1 MVTPQSPVP
10 MFNGLDDDLFNDAK
24 YAHEINDKMRVP
36 KRIKATGEYSDEDLL
51 LSNQNGMISSWNYHD
66 KIDMNVPDRIV
77 VLGHNQHLETRS
89 APREIQLENSI
100 LPKNPSVGFLRV
112 QTPPRVITLTDHPF
126 PSASEQNSPHQ
137 RPNGN
142 FYGNDLDGDVD
153 DDEEAQRA
161 TQYVRSNGNVRMGF
175 QNSNDANS
183 VESDSQLTTGS
194 GSKRS
199 QLMQQQLQQ
208 QPNSLDASMLAQRDG
223 TPMGELSPHEEI
235 LYLRRQLAKL
245 NRRVLNIEI
254 NNEQRMQREKIVYC
268 LGLAYFVLKT
278 IFWLNRN

>member
-1 MVTPQSPVP
+1 MVTPQSPTP
-10 MFNGLDDDLFNDAK
+10 MFNGLDDDLYNDAK
-24 YAHEINDKMRVP
+24 FAHEINDKMRVP
-36 KRIKATGEYSDEDLL
+36 KRIKATGEFSDEDHL
-51 LSNQNGMISSWNYHD
+51 LSNQNGLMNSWNYHD

-100 LPKNPSVGFLRV
+100 LPKNPSMGFMRV
-112 QTPPRVITLTDHPF
+112 QTPPRVITLTDHHF
-126 PSASEQNSPHQ
+126 PSASEDNTPLH
-137 RPNGN
+137 PNGN
-142 FYGNDLDGDVD
+142 LYRHDD
-153 DDEEAQRA
+153 DDEDDEQNA
-161 TQYVRSNGNVRMGF
+161 TQYVRSNGNIRMGF
-175 QNSNDANS
+175 HNGNDANS

-194 GSKRS
+194 ASKRS
-199 QLMQQQLQQ
+199 QLLQQ
-208 QPNSLDASMLAQRDG
+208 QQSNLDGSMLAHREG
-223 TPMGELSPHEEI
+223 TPMGELTPHEEI

-278 IFWLNRN
+278 IFWLNRSN

>member
-1 MVTPQSPVP
+1 MVTPQSPTP
-10 MFNGLDDDLFNDAK
+10 MFNGLDDDLYSDAK

-36 KRIKATGEYSDEDLL
+36 KRIKATGEYSNEDLL
-51 LSNQNGMISSWNYHD
+51 LSNQNGLISSWNYHD

-100 LPKNPSVGFLRV
+100 LPKNPSVGLVRV
-112 QTPPRVITLTDHPF
+112 QTPPRIITLTDHHF
-126 PSASEQNSPHQ
+126 PSASEESSPI
-137 RPNGN
+137 RANGHHL
-142 FYGNDLDGDVD
+142 YGNDLDEDA
-153 DDEEAQRA
+153 DDEETHA
-161 TQYVRSNGNVRMGF
+161 TQYVRANGVARMGF
-175 QNSNDANS
+175 HANDANS
-183 VESDSQLTTGS
+183 VESDSQVTTGS
-194 GSKRS
+194 ASKRS
-199 QLMQQQLQQ
+199 QLNQQQH
-208 QPNSLDASMLAQRDG
+208 NNLDASMLAHREG
-223 TPMGELSPHEEI
+223 TPMGELTPHEEI

-254 NNEQRMQREKIVYC
+254 NNEQRTQREKIVYC

>member
-1 MVTPQSPVP
+1 MVTPQSPTP
-10 MFNGLDDDLFNDAK
+10 MFNGLDDDLYNDAK
-24 YAHEINDKMRVP
+24 FAHEINDKMRVP
-36 KRIKATGEYSDEDLL
+36 KRIKATGEYSDEDHL
-51 LSNQNGMISSWNYHD
+51 LSNQNGLMNSWNYHD

-100 LPKNPSVGFLRV
+100 LPKNPSMGFMRV
-112 QTPPRVITLTDHPF
+112 QTPPRVITLTDHHF
-126 PSASEQNSPHQ
+126 PSASEDNTPLQ
-137 RPNGN
+137 PNGSL
-142 FYGNDLDGDVD
+142 YRHELDGDDED
-153 DDEEAQRA
+153 DDQNA
-161 TQYVRSNGNVRMGF
+161 TQYVRSNGNIRMGF
-175 QNSNDANS
+175 HNSNNDANS

-194 GSKRS
+194 ASKRS
-199 QLMQQQLQQ
+199 QILQQ
-208 QPNSLDASMLAQRDG
+208 QNNLDASMLAHREG
-223 TPMGELSPHEEI
+223 TPMGELTPHEEI

>member
-1 MVTPQSPVP
+1 MAQSPTP
-10 MFNGLDDDLFNDAK
+10 MFNGLDDDLYNDAK

-36 KRIKATGEYSDEDLL
+36 KRIKATGEFSDEDRL
-51 LSNQNGMISSWNYHD
+51 LSNQNGMMNSWNYHD

-100 LPKNPSVGFLRV
+100 LPKNPSMGFMRV
-112 QTPPRVITLTDHPF
+112 QTPPRVITLSDHHF
-126 PSASEQNSPHQ
+126 PSASEESTPLK
-137 RPNGN
+137 PNGN

-153 DDEEAQRA
+153 DEDA
-161 TQYVRSNGNVRMGF
+161 TQYVRANGNVRMGF
-175 QNSNDANS
+175 HNSNDANS

-194 GSKRS
+194 ASKRS
-199 QLMQQQLQQ
+199 QQMQQQH
-208 QPNSLDASMLAQRDG
+208 NNLDASMLTHREG
-223 TPMGELSPHEEI
+223 TPMGELTPHEEI

-278 IFWLNRN
+278 IIWLNRN

>member
-1 MVTPQSPVP
+1 MATPQSP
-10 MFNGLDDDLFNDAK
+10 MFNGLDDDLYTEAK
-24 YAHEINDKMRVP
+24 FAHEMNDKMRVP

-51 LSNQNGMISSWNYHD
+51 LSNQTGLISSWNYHD

-100 LPKNPSVGFLRV
+100 LPKNPSMGLVRV
-112 QTPPRVITLTDHPF
+112 QTPPRIITLTDHHF
-126 PSASEQNSPHQ
+126 PSASEESSPI
-137 RPNGN
+137 RANGHHV
-142 FYGNDLDGDVD
+142 YGEDLGDEDD
-153 DDEEAQRA
+153 DDEAGHPA
-161 TQYVRSNGNVRMGF
+161 TQYVRANGTARMGF
-175 QNSNDANS
+175 HANDTHS

-194 GSKRS
+194 ASKRS
-199 QLMQQQLQQ
+199 QHNQQH
-208 QPNSLDASMLAQRDG
+208 NNLDASMLSHREG
-223 TPMGELSPHEEI
+223 TPMGELTPHEEI

-254 NNEQRMQREKIVYC
+254 NNEQRTQREKIVYC

>member
-1 MVTPQSPVP
+1 MTTPQSPTP
-10 MFNGLDDDLFNDAK
+10 MFNGLDEDLYSEAK
-24 YAHEINDKMRVP
+24 FAHEINDKMRVP

-51 LSNQNGMISSWNYHD
+51 LSNQNGLISSWNYHD

-100 LPKNPSVGFLRV
+100 LPKNPSSNMVRV
-112 QTPPRVITLTDHPF
+112 QTPPRVITLTDHHF
-126 PSASEQNSPHQ
+126 PSASEENSPIH
-137 RPNGN
+137 RSNGGHL
-142 FYGNDLDGDVD
+142 YLDE
-153 DDEEAQRA
+153 DEEDEAGHPA
-161 TQYVRSNGNVRMGF
+161 TQYVRANGVARMGF
-175 QNSNDANS
+175 HANDNHS

-194 GSKRS
+194 ASKRS
-199 QLMQQQLQQ
+199 QQNLQH
-208 QPNSLDASMLAQRDG
+208 NNLDASMMSHREG
-223 TPMGELSPHEEI
+223 TPMGELTPHEEI

-268 LGLAYFVLKT
+268 LGMAYFVLKT

>member
-1 MVTPQSPVP
+1 MVTPQSPTP
-10 MFNGLDDDLFNDAK
+10 MFNGLDDDLYNDAK
-24 YAHEINDKMRVP
+24 FAHEINDKMRVP
-36 KRIKATGEYSDEDLL
+36 KRIKATGEFSDEDLL
-51 LSNQNGMISSWNYHD
+51 LSNQNGLINSWNYSD

-100 LPKNPSVGFLRV
+100 LPKNPSVGFMRV
-112 QTPPRVITLTDHPF
+112 QTPPRVITLTDHHF
-126 PSASEQNSPHQ
+126 PSASEESSPHKH
-137 RPNGN
+137 NGHL
-142 FYGNDLDGDVD
+142 YRHDLDGDVD
-153 DDEEAQRA
+153 EEDDEQHA
-161 TQYVRSNGNVRMGF
+161 TQYVRANGNARMGF
-175 QNSNDANS
+175 HNNDANS

-194 GSKRS
+194 ASKRS
-199 QLMQQQLQQ
+199 QLLQQ
-208 QPNSLDASMLAQRDG
+208 QHNNLDGSMLAHREG
-223 TPMGELSPHEEI
+223 TPMGELTPHEEI

-254 NNEQRMQREKIVYC
+254 NNDQRMQREKIVYC

>member
-1 MVTPQSPVP
+1 MVTPQSPTP
-10 MFNGLDDDLFNDAK
+10 MFNGLDDDLYSDAK

-36 KRIKATGEYSDEDLL
+36 KRIKATGEYSNEDLL

-100 LPKNPSVGFLRV
+100 LPKNPSVGLVRV
-112 QTPPRVITLTDHPF
+112 QTPPRIITLTDQHF
-126 PSASEQNSPHQ
+126 PSASEESSPI
-137 RPNGN
+137 RANGHHL
-142 FYGNDLDGDVD
+142 YGNDLDEDA
-153 DDEEAQRA
+153 DDEEVHA
-161 TQYVRSNGNVRMGF
+161 TQYVRANGVARMGF
-175 QNSNDANS
+175 QANDTNS

-194 GSKRS
+194 ASKRS
-199 QLMQQQLQQ
+199 QLNQQQH
-208 QPNSLDASMLAQRDG
+208 NNLDASMLAHREG
-223 TPMGELSPHEEI
+223 TPMGELTPHDEI

-254 NNEQRMQREKIVYC
+254 NNEQRTQREKIVYC

>member
-1 MVTPQSPVP
+1 MVTPQSPTP
-10 MFNGLDDDLFNDAK
+10 MFNGLDDDLYNEAK
-24 YAHEINDKMRVP
+24 FAHEINDRMRVP

-100 LPKNPSVGFLRV
+100 LPKNPSIGLVRV
-112 QTPPRVITLTDHPF
+112 QTPPRVITLTDHHF
-126 PSASEQNSPHQ
+126 PSASEESSPI
-137 RPNGN
+137 RANGHHL
-142 FYGNDLDGDVD
+142 YGHDLDEDA
-153 DDEEAQRA
+153 DDEEGHAA
-161 TQYVRSNGNVRMGF
+161 TQYVRANGVARMGF
-175 QNSNDANS
+175 HANDTHS

-194 GSKRS
+194 ASKRS
-199 QLMQQQLQQ
+199 QLNQQQH
-208 QPNSLDASMLAQRDG
+208 NNLDASMLAHREG
-223 TPMGELSPHEEI
+223 TPMGELTPHEEI

>member
-1 MVTPQSPVP
+1 MVTPQSPTP
-10 MFNGLDDDLFNDAK
+10 MFNGLDDDLYNDAK
-24 YAHEINDKMRVP
+24 FAHEINDKMRVP
-36 KRIKATGEYSDEDLL
+36 KRIKATGEFSDEDHL
-51 LSNQNGMISSWNYHD
+51 LSNQNGLMNSWNYHD

-100 LPKNPSVGFLRV
+100 LPKNPSMGFMRV
-112 QTPPRVITLTDHPF
+112 QTPPRVITLTDHHF
-126 PSASEQNSPHQ
+126 PSASEDSTPLH
-137 RPNGN
+137 PNGSH
-142 FYGNDLDGDVD
+142 YRHDLDGDD
-153 DDEEAQRA
+153 EDDEQNA

-175 QNSNDANS
+175 HNSNDANS

-194 GSKRS
+194 ASKRS
-199 QLMQQQLQQ
+199 QLLQQ
-208 QPNSLDASMLAQRDG
+208 QQQQNNLDGSMLAHREG
-223 TPMGELSPHEEI
+223 TPMGELTPHEEI

>member
-1 MVTPQSPVP
+1 MVTPQSPTP
-10 MFNGLDDDLFNDAK
+10 MFNGLDDDLYSDAK

-36 KRIKATGEYSDEDLL
+36 KRIKATGEYSNEDLL

-100 LPKNPSVGFLRV
+100 LPKNPSVGLVRV
-112 QTPPRVITLTDHPF
+112 QTPPRIITLTDHHF
-126 PSASEQNSPHQ
+126 PSASEENSPN
-137 RPNGN
+137 RANGHHL
-142 FYGNDLDGDVD
+142 YGDDEDA
-153 DDEEAQRA
+153 DDEEAHA
-161 TQYVRSNGNVRMGF
+161 TQYVRANGVARMGF
-175 QNSNDANS
+175 HANDTNS

-194 GSKRS
+194 ASKRS
-199 QLMQQQLQQ
+199 QLNQQQH
-208 QPNSLDASMLAQRDG
+208 NNLDASMLAHREG
-223 TPMGELSPHEEI
+223 TPMGELTPHEEI

-254 NNEQRMQREKIVYC
+254 NNEQRTQREKIVYC